1 MKHMRFCIHAANNG
15 TSLKKNGTASLLGN
29 IQSVMKGLRRAFIK
43 PNNAMGLQQ
52 TSFARRNIKI
62 GRLLS
67 GHGGPVSYTH
77 LVRASCKRDGSSR
90 LKGIAFPLPAGCM
103 AGACAVSYTH
113 LGAVDRAHHPVCAG
127 KPDCGGAGAHF
138 AVFAA

>member
-62 GRLLS
+62 GRLLP
-67 GHGGPVSYTH
+67 GHGGHGFLCPCKSECVSYAATSH
-77 LVRASCKRDGSSR
+77 LSPSRAPLRGFFHPFACKFIHNMQ
-90 LKGIAFPLPAGCM
+90 KI
-103 AGACAVSYTH
+103 
-113 LGAVDRAHHPVCAG
+113 
-127 KPDCGGAGAHF
+127 F
-138 AVFAA
+138 A